1 MDVALAK
8 MSSKGQIVI
17 PSNLRHNLDN
27 GEEFLIIKEKDT
39 IIIKKVKSLTNKFRE
54 DLDFAKKID
63 AAWESY
69 DKGEFKTTKAD
80 KFLKELEKC

>member
-17 PSNLRHNLDN
+17 PSNLRHDLDN

-39 IIIKKVKSLTNKFRE
+39 IIIKKVKSLTNKLRE

-63 AAWESY
+63 SAWESY
-69 DKGEFKTTKAD
+69 DKGEFKTSNAD